1 MGWVEDLGGLGVGLF
16 CRVTS
21 LFHPSSR
28 LDTTTPGH
36 PHQGDQG
43 RGGEV
48 IGFPSSSLT
57 LGGDLSLHCSRTC
70 SPARGPC
77 TELQLGSFFDNQND
91 PFPAI
96 SPPPL
101 FCTAK
106 LQRGPVGPNL
116 SQLPPPP
123 PRWRGGPGWELLAE
137 DSPLRRK
144 SVPCPRALLVS

>member
-1 MGWVEDLGGLGVGLF
+1 MSGHQSIPSQQSTGHQHAWTPSPRRPRTGGG
-16 CRVTS
+16 
-21 LFHPSSR
+21 
-28 LDTTTPGH
+28 
-36 PHQGDQG
+36 
-43 RGGEV
+43 V

-116 SQLPPPP
+116 SQLTPPPEVERRAWLGTAGGGFP
-123 PRWRGGPGWELLAE
+123 PPGE
-137 DSPLRRK
+137 SP
-144 SVPCPRALLVS
+144 SHVPEPCWSADT